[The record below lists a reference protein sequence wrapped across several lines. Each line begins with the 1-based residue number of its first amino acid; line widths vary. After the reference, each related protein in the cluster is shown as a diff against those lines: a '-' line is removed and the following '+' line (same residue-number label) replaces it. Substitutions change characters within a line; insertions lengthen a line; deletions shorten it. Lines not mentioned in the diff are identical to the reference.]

1 MSQLKNLSNDGSR
14 FADWRKHAAN
24 ILCVSIS
31 FATFLSGCDVE
42 SNQSSATVSE
52 ESIAMAKPQ
61 ETTSSS
67 NAQSSSKS
75 VTGTFL
81 ETIAAENELFRWSLE
96 IESKS
101 EGGLYAMSEE
111 DFEIPYSID
120 LANQEKQSREKY
132 SAWIPSFYKGNLI
145 SSGWDNNV
153 KDFIG
158 KLESKIVNRHF
169 NVIGRVIAAEWAK
182 DNSVRKISTTD
193 LGECFLMLNADGSEE
208 ELLAQLQ
215 KLASYIRSKLE
226 HNVHS
231 TSN

>member
-1 MSQLKNLSNDGSR
+1 MSQLKHPSDSCC
-14 FADWRKHAAN
+14 FFDWRKRAAN
-24 ILCVSIS
+24 TLCAFIS

-42 SNQSSATVSE
+42 SNQNTATGSE
-52 ESIAMAKPQ
+52 ESVEMAKPH
-61 ETTSSS
+61 ETTSSP
-67 NAQSSSKS
+67 NAQSSSTS
-75 VTGTFL
+75 VAGTFL

-96 IESKS
+96 IESKA

-111 DFEIPYSID
+111 DFEIPYSKD
-120 LANQEKQSREKY
+120 LANQEKQTREKY

-145 SSGWDNNV
+145 SSGWDKNA
-153 KDFIG
+153 KKFIG

-193 LGECFLMLNADGSEE
+193 LGECFLMLKADGSEE
-208 ELLAQLQ
+208 ELLVQLQ
-215 KLASYIRSKLE
+215 KLASYVRSKLE

-231 TSN
+231 ISN